1 MLKST
6 HSLTQCFRS
15 LFIIIH
21 LAVYKYFP
29 TYGTLIL
36 ILLPPN
42 LEGQKGGSV
51 EKRWATIKQKTIIDS
66 IKQGERVLQNSK
78 GSENDTLSMAS
89 EIAKF
94 LNVGSSFN
102 ALSGTAHRAAR
113 DYGFWISPST
123 SWLHGV
129 TIETALRA
137 FLPLRGCSL

>member
-42 LEGQKGGSV
+42 LEGPKGGSV

-66 IKQGERVLQNSK
+66 IKQVERVLQNSK

-113 DYGFWISPST
+113 DYGF
-123 SWLHGV
+123 
-129 TIETALRA
+129 
-137 FLPLRGCSL
+137 